1 MAKQNIPQNTDREEL
16 ALKVVLDQQLDNP
29 TDIITWEMT
38 REEKWH
44 LERVHGS
51 IIGLADMMDS
61 DEHADINLV
70 LRLVV
75 YDLNDVMDKIK
86 EVDPEKQQVGIA
98 HDDTEDEHPREGS
111 D

>member
-1 MAKQNIPQNTDREEL
+1 MAKQNIPQN
-16 ALKVVLDQQLDNP
+16 

-75 YDLNDVMDKIK
+75 YDLNEVMSKIK
-86 EVDPEKQQVGIA
+86 EVDPEK
-98 HDDTEDEHPREGS
+98 
-111 D
+111 

>member
-1 MAKQNIPQNTDREEL
+1 MAKQNIPQNTD
-16 ALKVVLDQQLDNP
+16 
-29 TDIITWEMT
+29 IITWKMT

-44 LERVHGS
+44 LERVHHA
-51 IIGLADMMDS
+51 IIGLADMMND

-75 YDLNDVMDKIK
+75 YDLNEVMGKIK
-86 EVDPEKQQVGIA
+86 EADPEKQQVGIT
-98 HDDTEDEHPREGS
+98 HDNTEPPREGS

>member
-1 MAKQNIPQNTDREEL
+1 MAKQNIPQNTD
-16 ALKVVLDQQLDNP
+16 
-29 TDIITWEMT
+29 IITWKMT

-44 LERVHGS
+44 LERVHHA
-51 IIGLADMMDS
+51 IIGLADMMND

-75 YDLNDVMDKIK
+75 YDLNEVMDKIE
-86 EVDPEKQQVGIA
+86 EVDPEKQQVRIT
-98 HDDTEDEHPREGS
+98 HDDTEHPREGS

>member
-1 MAKQNIPQNTDREEL
+1 MAKQNIPQH
-16 ALKVVLDQQLDNP
+16 

-44 LERVHGS
+44 LERVHGA

-75 YDLNDVMDKIK
+75 YDLNEVMGKIK
-86 EVDPEKQQVGIA
+86 EVDPEKQQVGIT
-98 HDDTEDEHPREGS
+98 HDDTEHPREGS
-111 D
+111 N

>member
-1 MAKQNIPQNTDREEL
+1 MAKQNIPQNTDRLE
-16 ALKVVLDQQLDNP
+16 VVLDQQLDKP

-75 YDLNDVMDKIK
+75 YDLNEVMGKIK
-86 EVDPEKQQVGIA
+86 EADPEKQQVGIK
-98 HDDTEDEHPREGS
+98 HDGTEHPREGS